1 MYVNKHIGLNNQE
14 TNEFIQ
20 YWLPILERNKYNFI
34 HFLVN
39 EECNE
44 IATLKVNPKPATTI
58 RIYMEFYG
66 LENFTEIKEQQL
78 PKTERK
84 GFTLVEWGGAD
95 FSGEMSEKD
104 FFTINKLP
112 EYITLSHKR
121 KDPKDI
127 QPLYVIDNKISS
139 KKVFDKLH
147 PSEIKKI
154 ETYSGEQGAALYGEE
169 GLNGIFVITTK
180 KAKK

>member
-1 MYVNKHIGLNNQE
+1 MNK
-14 TNEFIQ
+14 
-20 YWLPILERNKYNFI
+20 
-34 HFLVN
+34 
-39 EECNE
+39 ECDE
-44 IATLKVNPKPATTI
+44 IATLKVNPKPETTI

-66 LENFTEIKEQQL
+66 LENYTRINEQKL

-139 KKVFDKLH
+139 KKVFDKLY
-147 PSEIKKI
+147 PFQIKKI
-154 ETYSGEQGAALYGEE
+154 ETYSGEKGAALYGEL
-169 GLNGIFVITTK
+169 GVNGVFEITTK
-180 KAKK
+180 NPKK